1 MSTQNKSQNKSLIYL
16 GKTRREEKKDR
27 IHLSPIPVEA
37 GRRFSPEKDVIVIVR
52 TPEPVSLPLPY
63 HLISVMKQWVFKE
76 QIDENGL
83 RGEIGFLA
91 YEFLNVV
98 IHALGLGSITLA
110 HYPVSVLNVERGKER
125 ISKDL
130 AVDVVRLRA
139 SGFYLWPF
147 RETTERIR
155 FEADLYDLEDTRD
168 YNAFSGAAFIIDIYG
183 LMKDLK
189 IRWDIDWR
197 Y

>member
-1 MSTQNKSQNKSLIYL
+1 MNTQNKSLVYI

-27 IHLSPIPVEA
+27 IHLSPIPTEA
-37 GRRFSPEKDVIVIVR
+37 SRRFGDHKEVVVIVR
-52 TPEPVSLPLPY
+52 TLEPVAFPLPY
-63 HLISVMKQWVFKE
+63 HLISIMKQWVFKE

-98 IHALGLGSITLA
+98 IHVLGLGSITLA
-110 HYPVSVLNVERGKER
+110 HYPVNKIAVERGRAR

-130 AVDVVRLRA
+130 AVEKVKISA
-139 SGFYLWPF
+139 AGFYLWPH
-147 RETTERIR
+147 RETTERIK
-155 FEADLYDLEDTRD
+155 FMAELYDLDDHFD
-168 YNAFSGAAFIIDIYG
+168 YATYSYATYIVDLYN